1 MEDKNKTKDEII
13 KLLRELRQGKIK
25 LQKSASKRRRKE
37 KEERI
42 IQSLLKK
49 QQ

>member
-1 MEDKNKTKDEII
+1 MEDKDKTKDEII

-25 LQKSASKRRRKE
+25 LQKSESKHNRKK

-42 IQSLLKK
+42 IQTLLKK
-49 QQ
+49 QE